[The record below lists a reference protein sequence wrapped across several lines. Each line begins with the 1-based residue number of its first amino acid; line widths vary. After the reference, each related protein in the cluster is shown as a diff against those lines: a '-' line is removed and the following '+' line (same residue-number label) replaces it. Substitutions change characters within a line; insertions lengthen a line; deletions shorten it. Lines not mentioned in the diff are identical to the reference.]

1 MTFNLCDL
9 KCLFIGFASWREK
22 QFGSRPSLNGLAAWS
37 SHGYLAKGPN
47 DGKPTKHSPR
57 NSKDISG
64 MNGPGSNGVDS
75 GYVLL
80 KRQDDGQMVT
90 VQSQNAPP
98 TNGNII
104 QQQSQS
110 QPQSL
115 PTIQQSQAPYPS
127 TGHVGQEN
135 DRKYFRLVD
144 TIDNKLYIECNFN

>member
-1 MTFNLCDL
+1 
-9 KCLFIGFASWREK
+9 
-22 QFGSRPSLNGLAAWS
+22 
-37 SHGYLAKGPN
+37 
-47 DGKPTKHSPR
+47 
-57 NSKDISG
+57 

-144 TIDNKLYIECNFN
+144 TIDNKLYISIE

>member
-1 MTFNLCDL
+1 
-9 KCLFIGFASWREK
+9 
-22 QFGSRPSLNGLAAWS
+22 
-37 SHGYLAKGPN
+37 
-47 DGKPTKHSPR
+47 
-57 NSKDISG
+57 

-127 TGHVGQEN
+127 TAHVGQEN
-135 DRKYFRLVD
+135 DRKYFRLVY
-144 TIDNKLYIECNFN
+144 IICLYL